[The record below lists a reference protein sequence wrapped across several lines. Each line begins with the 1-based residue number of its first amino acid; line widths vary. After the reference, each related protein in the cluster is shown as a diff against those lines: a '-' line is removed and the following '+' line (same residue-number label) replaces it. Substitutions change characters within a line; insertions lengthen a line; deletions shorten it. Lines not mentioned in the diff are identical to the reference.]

1 MESRAFLTRQQLATR
16 WQCGLRT
23 VDRRRDTGA
32 LQWVDLGTPCKPL
45 VRIPLAGVVEYEN
58 RMLRGR
64 AVVPVGDVVNDLM
77 QFPERLTA
85 VAQADER
92 RTTE

>member
-1 MESRAFLTRQQLATR
+1 
-16 WQCGLRT
+16 
-23 VDRRRDTGA
+23 
-32 LQWVDLGTPCKPL
+32 
-45 VRIPLAGVVEYEN
+45 LAGVVEYEN